1 MTQYNDL
8 MTGSG
13 PGKTQYRLIAL
24 AIFVGVLSA
33 VGGISLWNVMHSPQQ
48 SSTATLMVLPE
59 PRIIADFALV
69 DDQGQPFSLENL
81 RGQWSLMFFG
91 FTNCPDVCPSA
102 LYDLNLV
109 TEKLK
114 ELRGEKFPGTQV
126 VFVSV
131 DPERDTPEKLS
142 EYLGYFNP
150 HFIGVTGTQEQLAP
164 LTMQLG
170 IAYEIEEHVP
180 GADKYNV
187 YHSVSF
193 LLTDPDGK
201 LYGVFP
207 APHDADRITSDLV
220 TAID

>member
-1 MTQYNDL
+1 MTENNPK
-8 MTGSG
+8 GSNL
-13 PGKTQYRLIAL
+13 RLIAL

-33 VGGISLWNVMHSPQQ
+33 AGGISFWNVMQGPQQ
-48 SSTATLMVLPE
+48 SVTSTLMVLPE
-59 PRIIADFALV
+59 PRVIADFALL
-69 DDQGQPFSLENL
+69 DDEGRPFSLENL
-81 RGQWSLMFFG
+81 RGHWTLMFFG

-114 ELRGEKFPGTQV
+114 QMRDEELPTLQV
-126 VFVSV
+126 LFVSV

-150 HFIGVTGTQEQLAP
+150 GFIGVTGSQAQLKP
-164 LTMQLG
+164 LAMQLG
-170 IAYEIEEHVP
+170 IAYEIEEHEP
-180 GADKYNV
+180 GAERYNV

-193 LLTDPDGK
+193 LLTDPDGH

-207 APHDADRITSDLV
+207 APHDAEKITSDLV
-220 TAID
+220 AAID